1 MFSSNLIKFSGVF
14 ALALVTFS
22 ACRFWQNAGGAT
34 PTPTPFTAE
43 EIISDIPFSTKEPE
57 VFQVEIVIAA
67 NNSENKIFVARN
79 GANRRFDYDA
89 GAKNQ
94 VSAIQTDKLYLVIQ
108 SRKVYAEGASETAS
122 GAESWADFLTNEW
135 LSAKADAKFFK
146 EGAEN
151 NLTKYRVVLGEADK
165 SETLVFV
172 DENVNLPVRQEFYS
186 LADGQRV
193 LTMTVE
199 LRNLKFEAAPE
210 LFSVP
215 KDYKKVSTEEF
226 RTILKKENE

>member
-14 ALALVTFS
+14 ALALITFS
-22 ACRFWQNAGGAT
+22 ACRFWQNAGGAA
-34 PTPTPFTAE
+34 PSPTPFTAE

-57 VFQVEIVIAA
+57 AFQVEIVIKS
-67 NNSENKIFVARN
+67 NNSENKIFVARS

-94 VSAIQTDKLYLVIQ
+94 VSALQTDKHYLLIQ
-108 SRKVYAEGASETAS
+108 SKKVYVEGASENAS
-122 GAESWADFLTNEW
+122 NAEMWTDFLTNEW

-151 NLTKYRVVLGEADK
+151 NLTKYRVVFGEAEK

-172 DENVNLPVRQEFYS
+172 DENVNLLVRQEFYS

-199 LRNLKFEAAPE
+199 LRNLKLEAAGD
-210 LFSVP
+210 LFNVP
-215 KDYKKVSTEEF
+215 KDYKKISMEEF
-226 RTILKKENE
+226 RTLLKKENE